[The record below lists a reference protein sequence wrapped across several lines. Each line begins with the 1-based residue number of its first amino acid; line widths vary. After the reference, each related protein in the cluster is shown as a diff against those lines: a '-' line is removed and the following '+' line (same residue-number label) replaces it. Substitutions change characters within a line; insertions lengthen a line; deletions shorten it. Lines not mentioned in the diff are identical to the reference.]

1 MGKKKKKNKVTYID
15 DGSTI
20 ADMSAFGGSR
30 KGKDGM
36 KIPSSLSDRTKTF
49 FGAMKMM
56 IGPMFVAITIIGVT
70 FLIGWLLLF
79 LFS

>member
-1 MGKKKKKNKVTYID
+1 MGKKKNRKKVTYVD

-20 ADMSAFGGSR
+20 ADMSMLGGR
-30 KGKDGM
+30 KDKGGM
-36 KIPSSLSDRTKTF
+36 KMPSTLSDRTKTF

-56 IGPMFVAITIIGVT
+56 IGPMFVAITIIGAT
-70 FLIGWLLLF
+70 FLIGWFLLF

>member
-1 MGKKKKKNKVTYID
+1 MGKKKKRNKVTYID

-20 ADMSAFGGSR
+20 ADMSALGARS
-30 KGKDGM
+30 GKDGM
-36 KIPSSLSDRTKTF
+36 KLPSSLSDRTKTF

>member
-1 MGKKKKKNKVTYID
+1 MGKKKKKPKVTYID

-20 ADMSAFGGSR
+20 ADMSALGGRSG
-30 KGKDGM
+30 GKDGM

-49 FGAMKMM
+49 VGAMKMM
-56 IGPMFVAITIIGVT
+56 FGPMMVAITIIGVT

-79 LFS
+79 LFA